1 MCSLFIL
8 FFLHIQAFL
17 YFVIYRNCPF
27 FPLKTLI
34 MKSYKRISKN
44 TCVRL
49 YPIGVRKRKNG
60 KFCAEIKHPLNKK
73 MIWLG
78 TFVTAEDASKNYES
92 KKIEFEELVM
102 AKRAKNG
109 QISEKFDQ
117 ESCVTY
123 EFEEKSSMS
132 VDENTN
138 TSNGVEESDEE
149 LMMGT
154 WVKIS
159 ENQEVKYSHKLG
171 VPVVDNYGFLLGEFS
186 ILDDLRIYM

>member
-1 MCSLFIL
+1 
-8 FFLHIQAFL
+8 
-17 YFVIYRNCPF
+17 
-27 FPLKTLI
+27 
-34 MKSYKRISKN
+34 
-44 TCVRL
+44 
-49 YPIGVRKRKNG
+49 
-60 KFCAEIKHPLNKK
+60 

-78 TFVTAEDASKNYES
+78 TFVTAEDASKSYES
-92 KKIEFEELVM
+92 KKLEFEELVM

-109 QISEKFDQ
+109 QIIEKSNQ
-117 ESCVTY
+117 ESCVTD

-159 ENQEVKYSHKLG
+159 ENQEAKYSHKLG

>member
-1 MCSLFIL
+1 
-8 FFLHIQAFL
+8 
-17 YFVIYRNCPF
+17 
-27 FPLKTLI
+27 
-34 MKSYKRISKN
+34 
-44 TCVRL
+44 
-49 YPIGVRKRKNG
+49 
-60 KFCAEIKHPLNKK
+60 

-78 TFVTAEDASKNYES
+78 TFVTAEDASKNSES

-117 ESCVTY
+117 ESCVAY
-123 EFEEKSSMS
+123 EFEEKSSMN

-138 TSNGVEESDEE
+138 TSNGVEESDKE

-186 ILDDLRIYM
+186 ILDDLRISM

>member
-1 MCSLFIL
+1 
-8 FFLHIQAFL
+8 
-17 YFVIYRNCPF
+17 
-27 FPLKTLI
+27 
-34 MKSYKRISKN
+34 
-44 TCVRL
+44 
-49 YPIGVRKRKNG
+49 
-60 KFCAEIKHPLNKK
+60 

-92 KKIEFEELVM
+92 KKLAFEELVM
-102 AKRAKNG
+102 AKSAKNG
-109 QISEKFDQ
+109 QISKKFDQ
-117 ESCVTY
+117 ESCVTD

-149 LMMGT
+149 LMVGT

-171 VPVVDNYGFLLGEFS
+171 VPIVDNYGFLLGEFS
-186 ILDDLRIYM
+186 VLDDLRIYM

>member
-1 MCSLFIL
+1 
-8 FFLHIQAFL
+8 
-17 YFVIYRNCPF
+17 
-27 FPLKTLI
+27 
-34 MKSYKRISKN
+34 
-44 TCVRL
+44 
-49 YPIGVRKRKNG
+49 
-60 KFCAEIKHPLNKK
+60 

-78 TFVTAEDASKNYES
+78 TFVTAEDALENYES
-92 KKIEFEELVM
+92 KKLEFEELVM
-102 AKRAKNG
+102 AKRAKND
-109 QISEKFDQ
+109 QISEKSDE

-171 VPVVDNYGFLLGEFS
+171 VSVVDNYEFLLGEFS

>member
-1 MCSLFIL
+1 
-8 FFLHIQAFL
+8 
-17 YFVIYRNCPF
+17 
-27 FPLKTLI
+27 

-44 TCVRL
+44 SCVRL
-49 YPIGVRKRKNG
+49 YPIGVRKRKNE
-60 KFCAEIKHPLNKK
+60 KFCAKIKHQLNKK
-73 MIWLG
+73 IIWLG
-78 TFVTAEDASKNYES
+78 TFITAEDASKNNES
-92 KKIEFEELVM
+92 KKLEFEELVM
-102 AKRAKNG
+102 AKRAKKC
-109 QISEKFDQ
+109 QISEKSDQ
-117 ESCVTY
+117 EFCVTN

-132 VDENTN
+132 VDEDTN

-159 ENQEVKYSHKLG
+159 ENQEVKYSHKLV

>member
-1 MCSLFIL
+1 
-8 FFLHIQAFL
+8 
-17 YFVIYRNCPF
+17 
-27 FPLKTLI
+27 
-34 MKSYKRISKN
+34 
-44 TCVRL
+44 
-49 YPIGVRKRKNG
+49 
-60 KFCAEIKHPLNKK
+60 

-92 KKIEFEELVM
+92 KKLAFEELVM
-102 AKRAKNG
+102 AKSAKNG
-109 QISEKFDQ
+109 QISKKFDQ
-117 ESCVTY
+117 ESCVTN

-149 LMMGT
+149 LMVGT

-171 VPVVDNYGFLLGEFS
+171 VPIVDNYGFLLGEFS
-186 ILDDLRIYM
+186 VLDDLRIYM

>member
-1 MCSLFIL
+1 
-8 FFLHIQAFL
+8 
-17 YFVIYRNCPF
+17 
-27 FPLKTLI
+27 

-44 TCVRL
+44 SCVRL
-49 YPIGVRKRKNG
+49 YPIGVRKRKNW

-78 TFVTAEDASKNYES
+78 TFVTAEDASKNYKS
-92 KKIEFEELVM
+92 KKLEFEESVM
-102 AKRAKNG
+102 AKSAKNG
-109 QISEKFDQ
+109 HISGKFDQ
-117 ESCVTY
+117 ESCVTD

-171 VPVVDNYGFLLGEFS
+171 VPIVDNYGFLLGEFS
-186 ILDDLRIYM
+186 VLDDLRIYM

>member
-1 MCSLFIL
+1 
-8 FFLHIQAFL
+8 
-17 YFVIYRNCPF
+17 
-27 FPLKTLI
+27 
-34 MKSYKRISKN
+34 
-44 TCVRL
+44 
-49 YPIGVRKRKNG
+49 
-60 KFCAEIKHPLNKK
+60 

-92 KKIEFEELVM
+92 KKLEFEELVM
-102 AKRAKNG
+102 AKSAKNG

-117 ESCVTY
+117 ESCVTD

-149 LMMGT
+149 LMVGT

-171 VPVVDNYGFLLGEFS
+171 VPIMDNYGFLLGEFS
-186 ILDDLRIYM
+186 VLNDLRIYM

>member
-1 MCSLFIL
+1 
-8 FFLHIQAFL
+8 
-17 YFVIYRNCPF
+17 
-27 FPLKTLI
+27 
-34 MKSYKRISKN
+34 
-44 TCVRL
+44 
-49 YPIGVRKRKNG
+49 
-60 KFCAEIKHPLNKK
+60 

-78 TFVTAEDASKNYES
+78 TFVTAQDASKNYES
-92 KKIEFEELVM
+92 KKLEFEELVM

-109 QISEKFDQ
+109 QISEKCDQ
-117 ESCVTY
+117 ESCVID

-159 ENQEVKYSHKLG
+159 ENQEVRYPHKLG
-171 VPVVDNYGFLLGEFS
+171 VPIVDNYGFLLGEFS
-186 ILDDLRIYM
+186 ILDDVRISM

>member
-1 MCSLFIL
+1 
-8 FFLHIQAFL
+8 
-17 YFVIYRNCPF
+17 
-27 FPLKTLI
+27 
-34 MKSYKRISKN
+34 
-44 TCVRL
+44 
-49 YPIGVRKRKNG
+49 
-60 KFCAEIKHPLNKK
+60 

-92 KKIEFEELVM
+92 KKLEFEELVM
-102 AKRAKNG
+102 AKSAKNG
-109 QISEKFDQ
+109 QISEKSDQ
-117 ESCVTY
+117 ESSVTD

-154 WVKIS
+154 WVKIL

-171 VPVVDNYGFLLGEFS
+171 VPIVDNYGFLLGEFS
-186 ILDDLRIYM
+186 ILDDLRIYMWYCQQLKKNCLEKKYCNYRRIQALYDLLLVYVLL

>member
-1 MCSLFIL
+1 
-8 FFLHIQAFL
+8 
-17 YFVIYRNCPF
+17 
-27 FPLKTLI
+27 
-34 MKSYKRISKN
+34 
-44 TCVRL
+44 
-49 YPIGVRKRKNG
+49 
-60 KFCAEIKHPLNKK
+60 

-78 TFVTAEDASKNYES
+78 TFVTAEDASKTYES
-92 KKIEFEELVM
+92 KKLKFEELVM
-102 AKRAKNG
+102 AKSVKND
-109 QISEKFDQ
+109 QISEKSDQ
-117 ESCVTY
+117 ESCVTD

-132 VDENTN
+132 VDEDTN

-154 WVKIS
+154 WVKNS

>member
-1 MCSLFIL
+1 
-8 FFLHIQAFL
+8 
-17 YFVIYRNCPF
+17 
-27 FPLKTLI
+27 

-60 KFCAEIKHPLNKK
+60 KFSAEIKHPLNKK

-78 TFVTAEDASKNYES
+78 TFVTAEDTSKNYEC
-92 KKIEFEELVM
+92 KKLEFEELAM

-109 QISEKFDQ
+109 QISEKSDQ
-117 ESCVTY
+117 ESCVTD

-138 TSNGVEESDEE
+138 TSNRVEESDEE

-171 VPVVDNYGFLLGEFS
+171 VPIVDNYGVLLGEFGV
-186 ILDDLRIYM
+186 LDDLSIYI

>member
-1 MCSLFIL
+1 
-8 FFLHIQAFL
+8 
-17 YFVIYRNCPF
+17 
-27 FPLKTLI
+27 
-34 MKSYKRISKN
+34 MKSYKRISKY

-78 TFVTAEDASKNYES
+78 TFVMAEDASKNYES
-92 KKIEFEELVM
+92 KKLEFEELVM
-102 AKRAKNG
+102 TKRAKNG
-109 QISEKFDQ
+109 QISEKSDQ
-117 ESCVTY
+117 ESCVTD
-123 EFEEKSSMS
+123 EFLEKSSMS

-138 TSNGVEESDEE
+138 TSNGVEESEEE

-171 VPVVDNYGFLLGEFS
+171 VPIVDNYGFLLGEFS
-186 ILDDLRIYM
+186 VLDDLSIYM

>member
-1 MCSLFIL
+1 M
-8 FFLHIQAFL
+8 
-17 YFVIYRNCPF
+17 
-27 FPLKTLI
+27 
-34 MKSYKRISKN
+34 M
-44 TCVRL
+44 
-49 YPIGVRKRKNG
+49 
-60 KFCAEIKHPLNKK
+60 
-73 MIWLG
+73 WLG
-78 TFVTAEDASKNYES
+78 TFVTTEDASKNYES
-92 KKIEFEELVM
+92 KKLEFEELVM

-109 QISEKFDQ
+109 DQ
-117 ESCVTY
+117 ESCVTD

-171 VPVVDNYGFLLGEFS
+171 VPIVDNCGVLVGEFGV
-186 ILDDLRIYM
+186 LDDLSIYM

>member
-1 MCSLFIL
+1 
-8 FFLHIQAFL
+8 
-17 YFVIYRNCPF
+17 
-27 FPLKTLI
+27 
-34 MKSYKRISKN
+34 
-44 TCVRL
+44 
-49 YPIGVRKRKNG
+49 
-60 KFCAEIKHPLNKK
+60 

-78 TFVTAEDASKNYES
+78 TSVTAEDASKNYES
-92 KKIEFEELVM
+92 KKLEFEELLM

-109 QISEKFDQ
+109 QLSEKSYQ
-117 ESCVTY
+117 ESCVTDK
-123 EFEEKSSMS
+123 FEEKSPMS

-138 TSNGVEESDEE
+138 TLNGVEESDEE

-171 VPVVDNYGFLLGEFS
+171 VPIVDNYGFLLGEFS